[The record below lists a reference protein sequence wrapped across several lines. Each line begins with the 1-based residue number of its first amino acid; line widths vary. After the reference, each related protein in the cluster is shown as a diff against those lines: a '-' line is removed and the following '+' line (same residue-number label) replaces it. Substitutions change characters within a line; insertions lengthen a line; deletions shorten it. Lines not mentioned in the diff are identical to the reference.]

1 MADQQ
6 KIDNQDS
13 FNSFLERELELR
25 MENQA
30 FLGETL
36 SIGAQIAD
44 QIQNQLGKVAQKL
57 TLDKEILK
65 SSKDNVNVLKRLDSS
80 YSSINDVQKDQ
91 LKIQKQIQT
100 NQNVIVAKSKDL
112 TKQELAAARA
122 YVDKEKALEK
132 QQSITAELLQQQEEM
147 EAQFRAQ
154 EDAGKALSQ
163 EQVNRRI
170 VMEGSIKASQA
181 STAEMTKQQIA
192 AEKIVNPQAVS
203 VELLKDQ
210 NAELDKANA
219 YLEEQESRLREIE
232 KAQGL
237 FNVSLGFAEGF
248 LKKIGA
254 QNAVISL
261 GLEEGKAAAEQMAK
275 ELSEG
280 GTKSVGL
287 FGQMRVLFAGI
298 SGTIGGMAKGLK
310 EAITLVGA
318 LTLVSKTLGKALGAL
333 VSPIMDFGK
342 EIKGQIS
349 AGFDFLKKKFFS
361 LSSYIESFQVGE
373 QFFFQISQNV
383 ADTAT
388 SLGVGTKEAQGLFNQ
403 AKQVNREIGMLPEE
417 VMKLAA
423 GLNESFGTTQKF
435 STDTIKTVG
444 QLVNL
449 LGLSNQEAAEFT
461 KLAELS
467 GETTADTVLQYKS
480 EIQALKARNNIAIS
494 EKEIMKEIAG
504 TSAAT
509 QLTLRGQGK
518 SLADA
523 AFQAKKMGLE
533 MGKVEGIS
541 SSLLSFEDSIAKEM
555 EAELL
560 IGRDLQLDKARQ
572 LALQGDLA
580 GVAEEVASQIGSAA
594 EFGKMNVMQQ
604 EALAASVGMTRDELA
619 KTLKTQELLANT
631 GFDDMS
637 SAQQQF
643 NKLLKETGSEEKAI
657 AALKKKGASQ
667 ALTDQ
672 LRQVSAKEKEEQR
685 QRDLVDAQYEMAMAM
700 RPVAEGFRSILQ
712 TVEDLRKIITDQME
726 PFFSRFG
733 GDVGDAGTKFSSL
746 LEGPAKSF
754 GIFLNDVGIK
764 MLDAVESIDL
774 DKLIQDGKDFIDSVM
789 EGIKQVQTFFTDG
802 PLGTLFGSNT
812 ALAGIGGV
820 AVKFGKNLTKSL
832 SERGSRRNPMIVEQ
846 ANADVFSNALGKR
859 NTGLL
864 KGLKGLSKVAG
875 GKKTVVGRALRGA
888 AAMAG
893 KRGSIGSQVM
903 KGALGK
909 VGGKFA
915 KMGAKGLLKAIPGVG
930 LIATAGMA
938 LFDAAAAAKDA
949 SNIFDKKEGEEATKG
964 EKLAAG
970 IGGALSS
977 LTFGLLDP
985 KTTAKSIKKV
995 GDTMGK
1001 GLGKAFDFVKTK
1013 GAKAFSFI
1021 FDKFKTQIKN
1031 IKDLFVG
1038 VFTSVWDYI
1047 KGTFNNVKKLV
1058 SNTFSGLRDLF
1069 GSLFSGDLGGAFDA
1083 LKGILG
1089 GLGTFFSDQ
1098 FKTAVE
1104 GVKGIFGSA
1113 FTYIA
1118 DSFRNIFGSIGD
1130 KIIGYL
1136 KSPINGM
1143 IGMMNSLITKINKAL
1158 TFTIDIPGF
1167 GEKGIK
1173 TEIPSIPA
1181 LAEGGIVEKATLAMV
1196 GEAGP
1201 EAVVP
1206 LDKFTQSNEKTQQEI
1221 RELKEIM
1228 GTFVQQMAQVVNR
1241 PMVVELDGN
1250 RVGETLGR
1258 SSYRVQ

>member
-6 KIDNQDS
+6 KIDNQDQ
-13 FNSFLERELELR
+13 FNAFLERELELR
-25 MENQA
+25 RENQA

-44 QIQNQLGKVAQKL
+44 QIEYQLGKISQRL

-65 SSKDNVNVLKRLDSS
+65 SSKDSVNVLKRLNSN
-80 YSSINDVQKDQ
+80 YSSIDDAQKDR
-91 LKIQKQIQT
+91 LKIQKQVQT
-100 NQNVIVAKSKDL
+100 NLNVIAAKSKFINEEDQ
-112 TKQELAAARA
+112 KAARA
-122 YVDKEKALEK
+122 YIEKEKALEK
-132 QQSITAELLQQQEEM
+132 QQSLTAGLLAQQEEM
-147 EAQFRAQ
+147 EAQFKAQ
-154 EDAGKALSQ
+154 EDAGKSLTQ
-163 EQVNRRI
+163 EQVNQRI
-170 VMEGSIKASQA
+170 VMGTNVKASQTA
-181 STAEMTKQQIA
+181 TAEMTKQQIA
-192 AEKIVNPQAVS
+192 ASKLINEEAIS

-210 NAELDKANA
+210 NEELDKANA
-219 YLEEQESRLREIE
+219 YLEKQEKLLTVIE
-232 KAQGL
+232 KAQGV

-254 QNAVISL
+254 NSAVVSL
-261 GLEEGKAAAEQMAK
+261 GLEEGKAAAAKLAK

-280 GTKSVGL
+280 GTKSVGV
-287 FGQMRVLFAGI
+287 FGQMQILFAGI

-310 EAITLVGA
+310 EALTIVGA

-333 VSPIMDFGK
+333 ISPIVNFGK
-342 EIKGQIS
+342 EIMGQIS
-349 AGFDFLKKKFFS
+349 SGFDFLKKKF
-361 LSSYIESFQVGE
+361 LTLGSFIDSFKVGE
-373 QFFFQISQNV
+373 GFFLQISQNV

-388 SLGVGTKEAQGLFNQ
+388 NLGVGTKEAQGLFNQ
-403 AKQVNREIGMLPEE
+403 AKKVNREVGMLPEE
-417 VMKLAA
+417 LMKLAA

-657 AALKKKGASQ
+657 AALKAKGASQ

-672 LRQVSAKEKEEQR
+672 LRNVSAKEKEEQR
-685 QRDLVDAQYEMAMAM
+685 QRDLIDAQFEMAMAM

-754 GIFLNDVGIK
+754 GTFLNDVGIK

-774 DKLIQDGKDFIDSVM
+774 DQLITDGKAFIDTIMAGITSV
-789 EGIKQVQTFFTDG
+789 KTFFTES
-802 PLGTLFGSNT
+802 PLAALFGGST
-812 ALAGIGGV
+812 ALAGIGGI
-820 AVKFGKNLTKSL
+820 AVKFGKSL
-832 SERGSRRNPMIVEQ
+832 AERGSKMRPMFVKQ
-846 ANADVFSNALGKR
+846 ADSGMFD
-859 NTGLL
+859 LL
-864 KGLKGLSKVAG
+864 KGRKTKPASILKQVKTLVKKPKVMARALAMKGGIG
-875 GKKTVVGRALRGA
+875 GKLG
-888 AAMAG
+888 G
-893 KRGSIGSQVM
+893 K
-903 KGALGK
+903 ALG
-909 VGGKFA
+909 GLA

-970 IGGALSS
+970 AAGAVSS
-977 LTFGLLDP
+977 LTFGLLDT
-985 KTTAKSIKKV
+985 KTTAKAFKNAGDKTSKFFKDFGKKTKDGAKKFGTFAKDLGSDLKESFSKGTEIAKEKLSGLKDAASERFADMKEKASEAFSGAKSFA
-995 GDTMGK
+995 GDIFTDLKEGNY
-1001 GLGKAFDFVKTK
+1001 GEAFDKIKTK
-1013 GAKAFSFI
+1013 IVEKFTEIKGRVSDVFSKLLDPIKEKIKGPINFMIGSINSMIEKINSALSFTIPGVEIGGVQISDPFSFE
-1021 FDKFKTQIKN
+1021 
-1031 IKDLFVG
+1031 
-1038 VFTSVWDYI
+1038 
-1047 KGTFNNVKKLV
+1047 
-1058 SNTFSGLRDLF
+1058 SN
-1069 GSLFSGDLGGAFDA
+1069 
-1083 LKGILG
+1083 
-1089 GLGTFFSDQ
+1089 
-1098 FKTAVE
+1098 
-1104 GVKGIFGSA
+1104 
-1113 FTYIA
+1113 
-1118 DSFRNIFGSIGD
+1118 
-1130 KIIGYL
+1130 
-1136 KSPINGM
+1136 
-1143 IGMMNSLITKINKAL
+1143 
-1158 TFTIDIPGF
+1158 
-1167 GEKGIK
+1167 
-1173 TEIPSIPA
+1173 IPSIPM

-1228 GTFVQQMAQVVNR
+1228 GTFVQQMAQVVNQ
-1241 PMVVELDGN
+1241 PMVIELDGN
-1250 RVGETLGR
+1250 KVGEAMGR
-1258 SSYRVQ
+1258 NSFRVQ

>member
-6 KIDNQDS
+6 KIDNQDA
-13 FNSFLERELELR
+13 FNKFLERELELR
-25 MENQA
+25 QENQA

-44 QIQNQLGKVAQKL
+44 QIEHQLGKIGQRL

-65 SSKDNVNVLKRLDSS
+65 SSKDSVNVVKRLSS
-80 YSSINDVQKDQ
+80 NYSSINDVQKDQ
-91 LKIQKQIQT
+91 IKIQKQVQT
-100 NQNVIVAKSKDL
+100 NLNVIAAKSKFINEEDL
-112 TKQELAAARA
+112 KAARA
-122 YVDKEKALEK
+122 YIEKEKALEK
-132 QQSITAELLQQQEEM
+132 QQKLTADLLAQQEKM
-147 EAQFRAQ
+147 EAEFRAQ
-154 EDAGKALSQ
+154 EDAGKSLTQ
-163 EQVNRRI
+163 DQINRRI
-170 VMEGSIKASQA
+170 VMEANIKASQTA
-181 STAEMTKQQIA
+181 TAEMTKQQIA
-192 AEKIVNPQAVS
+192 ASKMINEEAVS

-210 NAELDKANA
+210 NEELNKANA
-219 YLEEQESRLREIE
+219 YLEEQENRLKGIE

-237 FNVSLGFAEGF
+237 FNISLGFAEGF
-248 LKKIGA
+248 LNKIGA
-254 QNAVISL
+254 NSAVVSL
-261 GLEEGKAAAEQMAK
+261 GLEEGRAAAEQMAK

-287 FGQMRVLFAGI
+287 FGQMQILFAGI
-298 SGTIGGMAKGLK
+298 GGTIGGMAKGLK
-310 EAITLVGA
+310 EALTLVGA

-333 VSPIMDFGK
+333 VNPILDFGK

-361 LSSYIESFQVGE
+361 IGSFIDSFQVGE
-373 QFFFQISQNV
+373 QLFFQISKDV

-403 AKQVNREIGMLPEE
+403 AKKVNREIGMLPEE
-417 VMKLAA
+417 VMKLTA
-423 GLNESFGTTQKF
+423 GLNESFGSTQKF
-435 STDTIKTVG
+435 SDDTVKTVG

-449 LGLSNQEAAEFT
+449 YGLSNQEAAEFA

-480 EIQALKARNNIAIS
+480 EIQALKARNNIALS
-494 EKEIMKEIAG
+494 EKEVMKEIAG
-504 TSAAT
+504 ISAAT

-533 MGKVEGIS
+533 MSKLEGMS
-541 SSLLSFEDSIAKEM
+541 SNLLNFEDSIAKEM

-580 GVAEEVASQIGSAA
+580 GVAEEVASQIGSAS

-604 EALAASVGMTRDELA
+604 QALADSVGLTRDELA

-631 GFDDMS
+631 GFKDMS
-637 SAQQQF
+637 SAQQEF

-672 LRQVSAKEKEEQR
+672 LRGVSAQEKEAQR

-712 TVEDLRKIITDQME
+712 TVEDLRKIIIEQMK

-733 GDVGDAGTKFSSL
+733 GDVGDAGDKFGKL

-774 DKLIQDGKDFIDSVM
+774 DKLIQDGKDFIDSIM
-789 EGIKQVQTFFTDG
+789 AGIESVKTFFTES
-802 PLGTLFGSNT
+802 PLGALFGGST
-812 ALAGIGGV
+812 ALAGVGTAAV
-820 AVKFGKNLTKSL
+820 ALGKGLA
-832 SERGSRRNPMIVEQ
+832 ERGSRMKPMYVKQ
-846 ANADVFSNALGKR
+846 ADTGLFDMLKPGKTKPASLLKQAKTLIKKPQVMARALGM
-859 NTGLL
+859 
-864 KGLKGLSKVAG
+864 KGGIG
-875 GKKTVVGRALRGA
+875 GKLG
-888 AAMAG
+888 G
-893 KRGSIGSQVM
+893 K
-903 KGALGK
+903 ALG
-909 VGGKFA
+909 GLA
-915 KMGAKGLLKAIPGVG
+915 KIGAKGLLKAIPGVG

-938 LFDAAAAAKDA
+938 LFDAAKAAKNA
-949 SNIFDKKEGEEATKG
+949 GEIFDKKPG
-964 EKLAAG
+964 EKVTTGERVAAG

-985 KTTAKSIKKV
+985 KTTAQSIKKV
-995 GDTMGK
+995 GDAMGK
-1001 GLGKAFDFVKTK
+1001 GLGKAFDFVKER
-1013 GAKAFSFI
+1013 GGKATSFI
-1021 FDKFKTQIKN
+1021 FDKFKTQIGN

-1038 VFTSVWDYI
+1038 VFTSIWDYI
-1047 KGTFNNVKKLV
+1047 KGTFNNVKELV
-1058 SNTFSGLRDLF
+1058 SNTFAGFKDLF

-1089 GLGTFFSDQ
+1089 GLGTFFSNQ

-1113 FTYIA
+1113 FSYIA
-1118 DSFRNIFGSIGD
+1118 DSFRNIFGGIGD
-1130 KIIGYL
+1130 KIIEYL
-1136 KSPINGM
+1136 KMPINGM
-1143 IGMMNSLITKINKAL
+1143 IGMMNSLITKINEAL

-1167 GEKGIK
+1167 GEQGIK

-1181 LAEGGIVEKATLAMV
+1181 LAEGGIVDKATVALI

-1206 LDKFTQSNEKTQQEI
+1206 LDEFTQSNEKTQQEI

-1228 GTFVQQMAQVVNR
+1228 GTFVQQMAQVVNQ
-1241 PMVVELDGN
+1241 PMVIELDGN
-1250 RVGETLGR
+1250 KVGEAMGR
-1258 SSYRVQ
+1258 SSFRVQ

>member
-13 FNSFLERELELR
+13 FNNFLERELELR
-25 MENQA
+25 AENQA

-112 TKQELAAARA
+112 TKQELEAARA
-122 YVDKEKALEK
+122 YVDREKALEK
-132 QQSITAELLQQQEEM
+132 QQSITADLLQQQEEM
-147 EAQFRAQ
+147 EAAFRAQ
-154 EDAGKALSQ
+154 EDAGKSLTQ
-163 EQVNRRI
+163 EQVAQRI
-170 VMEGSIKASQA
+170 VMEANVAASQTAA
-181 STAEMTKQQIA
+181 SEMTKQQIA

-210 NAELDKANA
+210 NQELDKASG
-219 YLEEQESRLREIE
+219 YLEEQENRIRSIE

-237 FNVSLGFAEGF
+237 FNISLGFAEGF

-254 QNAVISL
+254 QSAVVSL

-287 FGQMRVLFAGI
+287 FGQMKVLFAGI

-342 EIKGQIS
+342 EITGQIS

-388 SLGVGTKEAQGLFNQ
+388 NLGVGTKEAQNLFNQ
-403 AKQVNREIGMLPEE
+403 AKKVNREVGMLPEE
-417 VMKLAA
+417 LMKVTA
-423 GLNESFGTTQKF
+423 GLNESFGSTQKF
-435 STDTIKTVG
+435 SDDTVKTVG

-449 LGLSNQEAAEFT
+449 YGLSNQEAAEFA

-467 GETTADTVLQYKS
+467 GKTTADTVLQYKS
-480 EIQALKARNNIAIS
+480 EIQALKARNNIALS
-494 EKEIMKEIAG
+494 EREVMKEIANMS
-504 TSAAT
+504 TAT
-509 QLTLRGQGK
+509 QLTLKGQGK

-533 MGKVEGIS
+533 MGKLEGIS
-541 SSLLSFEDSIAKEM
+541 SNLLSFEDSIAKEM

-580 GVAEEVASQIGSAA
+580 GVAEEVASQIGSAS
-594 EFGKMNVMQQ
+594 EFSKMNVMQQ

-631 GFDDMS
+631 GFKDMS

-672 LRQVSAKEKEEQR
+672 LRQVSAKEKEDQR
-685 QRDLVDAQYEMAMAM
+685 QRDLVEAQYEMAMAM

-712 TVEDLRKIITDQME
+712 TVENLRKIIIGQME
-726 PFFSRFG
+726 PFFARFG
-733 GDVGDAGTKFSSL
+733 GDVGDAGAKFGEL

-754 GIFLNDVGIK
+754 GTFLNDVGIK
-764 MLDAVESIDL
+764 MLDAIESIDL
-774 DKLIQDGKDFIDSVM
+774 EQLITDGKAFIDSIM
-789 EGIKQVQTFFTDG
+789 AGINSVKTFLTEG
-802 PLGTLFGSNT
+802 PLGALFGGST
-812 ALAGIGGV
+812 ALAGIGGI
-820 AVKFGKNLTKSL
+820 AVKFGKSL
-832 SERGSRRNPMIVEQ
+832 QERGSKMKPMFVRQ
-846 ANADVFSNALGKR
+846 ADTGLFDMFKKPGKTKPASLLKQAKTLVKKPQVMARALGM
-859 NTGLL
+859 
-864 KGLKGLSKVAG
+864 KGGIAGKLG
-875 GKKTVVGRALRGA
+875 GK
-888 AAMAG
+888 
-893 KRGSIGSQVM
+893 
-903 KGALGK
+903 ALG
-909 VGGKFA
+909 GLA
-915 KMGAKGLLKAIPGVG
+915 KIGAKGLLKAIPGVG

-938 LFDAAAAAKDA
+938 LFDAAKAAKNA
-949 SNIFDKKEGEEATKG
+949 GEIFDKKEGEKVTTG
-964 EKLAAG
+964 EKVAAG

-995 GDTMGK
+995 GDAMGK
-1001 GLGKAFDFVKTK
+1001 GLSKAFNFVKK
-1013 GAKAFSFI
+1013 IGSKAFSFI
-1021 FDKFKTQIKN
+1021 FDKFKTQITN

-1038 VFTSVWDYI
+1038 VFTSIWGYI
-1047 KGTFNNVKKLV
+1047 KGTFNNVKELV
-1058 SNTFSGLRDLF
+1058 SNTFAGFKDLF
-1069 GSLFSGDLGGAFDA
+1069 GNLFSGDLGGAFDA

-1113 FTYIA
+1113 FSYIA
-1118 DSFRNIFGSIGD
+1118 DSFKNIFGGIGS
-1130 KIIGYL
+1130 KIIEYL
-1136 KSPINGM
+1136 KMPINGM
-1143 IGMMNSLITKINKAL
+1143 IGMMNSLITKINEAL
-1158 TFTIDIPGF
+1158 TFTIDIPGL
-1167 GEKGIK
+1167 GETGIK

-1181 LAEGGIVEKATLAMV
+1181 LAEGGIVDKATVALI

-1206 LDKFTQSNEKTQQEI
+1206 LDEFTQSNEKTQQEI

-1228 GTFVQQMAQVVNR
+1228 GTFVQQMAQVVNQ
-1241 PMVVELDGN
+1241 PMVIELDGN
-1250 RVGETLGR
+1250 KVGEAMGR
-1258 SSYRVQ
+1258 SSFRVQ

>member
-6 KIDNQDS
+6 QIDNQDQ
-13 FNSFLERELELR
+13 FNAFLERELELR
-25 MENQA
+25 RENQA

-44 QIQNQLGKVAQKL
+44 QIQFQLGKVTQRL

-65 SSKDNVNVLKRLDSS
+65 SSKDSVNVLKRLDSS
-80 YSSINDVQKDQ
+80 YSSINDIQKDQ
-91 LKIQKQIQT
+91 LKIQKQVQT
-100 NQNVIVAKSKDL
+100 NQNIIAAKSKDL
-112 TKQELAAARA
+112 TKEELAAARA
-122 YVDKEKALEK
+122 FVDKEKALEK
-132 QQSITAELLQQQEEM
+132 QQEFTAGLLQQQEEM
-147 EAQFRAQ
+147 EAKFRAQ
-154 EDAGKALSQ
+154 EDAGKSLTQ
-163 EQVNRRI
+163 EQVDQRI
-170 VMEGSIKASQA
+170 IMEANVKASQTK
-181 STAEMTKQQIA
+181 TAEMTRQQIA
-192 AEKIVNPQAVS
+192 ASKLVSEEAVS

-210 NAELDKANA
+210 NEQLDRANT
-219 YLEEQESRLREIE
+219 YLEEQENRLRGIE

-237 FNVSLGFAEGF
+237 FNISLGFAEGF

-254 QNAVISL
+254 SSAVVSL
-261 GLEEGKAAAEQMAK
+261 GLEEGKAAAERLAT

-287 FGQMRVLFAGI
+287 FGQMQILFAGI
-298 SGTIGGMAKGLK
+298 GGTIGGMAKGLK
-310 EAITLVGA
+310 EALTLIGA

-333 VSPIMDFGK
+333 ISPIVNFGK
-342 EIKGQIS
+342 EITGQIS
-349 AGFDFLKKKFFS
+349 SGFDFLKKKF
-361 LSSYIESFQVGE
+361 LSIGSFIDSFQVGE

-388 SLGVGTKEAQGLFNQ
+388 NLGVSTKEAQGLFNQ
-403 AKQVNREIGMLPEE
+403 AKKVNREVGMLPEE
-417 VMKLAA
+417 LMKVTA
-423 GLNESFGTTQKF
+423 GLNESLGTTQKF
-435 STDTIKTVG
+435 SNETVKTTG

-480 EIQALKARNNIAIS
+480 EIQALKARNNIALS
-494 EKEIMKEIAG
+494 EREVIKEIANM
-504 TSAAT
+504 SAAT
-509 QLTLRGQGK
+509 QLTLKGQGK

-533 MGKVEGIS
+533 MDKLEGIS
-541 SSLLSFEDSIAKEM
+541 SNLLGFEDSIAKEM

-580 GVAEEVASQIGSAA
+580 GVAEEVASQIGSAS
-594 EFGKMNVMQQ
+594 EFSKMNVMQQ

-631 GFDDMS
+631 GFKDMS

-657 AALKKKGASQ
+657 AALKAKGASQ

-672 LRQVSAKEKEEQR
+672 LRNVSAKEKEEQR
-685 QRDLVDAQYEMAMAM
+685 QRDLIAAQGEMAEAM
-700 RPVAEGFRSILQ
+700 LPVAKAFRGILQ
-712 TVEDLRKIITDQME
+712 TVENLRKIIVDQME

-733 GDVGDAGTKFSSL
+733 GDVGDAGAKFGEL

-754 GIFLNDVGIK
+754 GTFLNDVGIK

-774 DKLIQDGKDFIDSVM
+774 DQLIADGTAFIDSIM
-789 EGIKQVQTFFTDG
+789 RGIESVKTFFTES
-802 PLGTLFGSNT
+802 PLAALFGGST
-812 ALAGIGGV
+812 ALAGIGGI
-820 AVKFGKNLTKSL
+820 AVEFGKSL
-832 SERGSRRNPMIVEQ
+832 QERGSKRRPMFVRQ
-846 ANADVFSNALGKR
+846 ADSSFLDILKGEKTKPASVLKQVKTLVKKPQVMARALAMKGGIGGKLGGKALG
-859 NTGLL
+859 GL
-864 KGLKGLSKVAG
+864 
-875 GKKTVVGRALRGA
+875 
-888 AAMAG
+888 
-893 KRGSIGSQVM
+893 
-903 KGALGK
+903 
-909 VGGKFA
+909 A

-938 LFDAAAAAKDA
+938 LFDAAKAAKNA
-949 SNIFDKKEGEEATKG
+949 GEIFDKGEGEEVTKG

-985 KTTAKSIKKV
+985 KTTAQSIKKV
-995 GDTMGK
+995 GDAMGK
-1001 GLGKAFDFVKTK
+1001 GLGKAFDTVKKVGT
-1013 GAKAFSFI
+1013 KAFSFI
-1021 FDKFKTQIKN
+1021 FDKFKKQIKN
-1031 IKDLFVG
+1031 IKNLFVG
-1038 VFTSVWDYI
+1038 VFTSIFDYV
-1047 KGTFNNVKKLV
+1047 KGTFDNVKELV

-1089 GLGTFFSDQ
+1089 GLGTFFSNQ

-1113 FTYIA
+1113 FTFIA

-1130 KIIGYL
+1130 KIIDYL
-1136 KSPINGM
+1136 KAPINGM
-1143 IGMMNSLITKINKAL
+1143 IGMMNSLITKINEAL
-1158 TFTIDIPGF
+1158 TFTIDLPGLGERGIVTDIP
-1167 GEKGIK
+1167 
-1173 TEIPSIPA
+1173 TIPA
-1181 LAEGGIVEKATLAMV
+1181 LAEGGIVEKATVALI

-1206 LDKFTQSNEKTQQEI
+1206 LDEFTQTTEQTQQEI

-1228 GTFVQQMAQVVNR
+1228 GTFVQQMAQVVNQ
-1241 PMVVELDGN
+1241 PMVIELDGN
-1250 RVGETLGR
+1250 KVGEAIGR
-1258 SSYRVQ
+1258 NSFRVQ